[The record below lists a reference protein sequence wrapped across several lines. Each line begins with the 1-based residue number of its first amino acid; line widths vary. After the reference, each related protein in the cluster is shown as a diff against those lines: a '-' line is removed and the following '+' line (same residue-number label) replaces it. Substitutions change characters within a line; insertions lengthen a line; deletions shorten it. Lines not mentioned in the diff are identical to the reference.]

1 LNFTIVFH
9 SPKRARHH
17 GNVKMQIQVEED
29 FPLCKAARPEPF
41 DRLTALRK
49 IEGLAEGG
57 DGRRIF

>member
-1 LNFTIVFH
+1 
-9 SPKRARHH
+9 
-17 GNVKMQIQVEED
+17 MQIQVEED

-57 DGRRIF
+57 DGRGIF